1 MGFDDF
7 IHKFRK
13 SLHKFEIY
21 GSVVRQ
27 NLTAAEPVSAP
38 FIVPLIKG
46 DRWNNGGEKTIGR
59 EEVTWPAETGHV
71 TKCIFRIDL

>member
-13 SLHKFEIY
+13 SLHKFEKY

-38 FIVPLIKG
+38 FIVPLLKG
-46 DRWNNGGEKTIGR
+46 DR
-59 EEVTWPAETGHV
+59 
-71 TKCIFRIDL
+71 

>member
-13 SLHKFEIY
+13 SLHKFGIY
-21 GSVVRQ
+21 GSVIRQ

-38 FIVPLIKG
+38 FIVPVVKG
-46 DRWNNGGEKTIGR
+46 DR
-59 EEVTWPAETGHV
+59 
-71 TKCIFRIDL
+71 